1 MCTNRN
7 MYGREYQQGIGLS
20 TDFRSL
26 LIQDL
31 IDRGCD
37 SASGK
42 VPWGALSA
50 TAKKFKVSVKTVN
63 KIWRRF
69 VEHGTCTEKMRNKSG
84 PRKLTEPDQKL
95 IECLKRETPS
105 MSCKEIQEKL
115 RRYSPVSGE
124 VSLPT
129 INRCILKNLKFTY
142 KRLKYSR
149 IERFTNDNM
158 IYSQAY
164 IDFCQ
169 TKNTQQIKFMDE
181 SGFKLTNANRTYGHS
196 RRGEPC
202 VEIGRF
208 VKDRNLTLNLLI
220 GKDCVLYYN
229 FVDGSSNIY
238 TYLNFWEEAAQNQ
251 DEYGRAVLIS
261 GDFVVVDNC
270 PIHRNNSERVLRHY
284 FGMHG
289 VQYGFLPVYS
299 PDFNP
304 VENCFL
310 KLKKILSQEKYLPYL
325 QVSLKFAITQALKEI
340 SSNDIRQF
348 YRQTGYLNV

>member
-1 MCTNRN
+1 MCTKRN

-84 PRKLTEPDQKL
+84 PRKLTEPDH
-95 IECLKRETPS
+95 ECLKRETPS

-164 IDFCQ
+164 INICQ
-169 TKNTQQIKFMDE
+169 TKKKHT
-181 SGFKLTNANRTYGHS
+181 TN
-196 RRGEPC
+196 
-202 VEIGRF
+202 
-208 VKDRNLTLNLLI
+208 
-220 GKDCVLYYN
+220 
-229 FVDGSSNIY
+229 
-238 TYLNFWEEAAQNQ
+238 
-251 DEYGRAVLIS
+251 
-261 GDFVVVDNC
+261 
-270 PIHRNNSERVLRHY
+270 
-284 FGMHG
+284 
-289 VQYGFLPVYS
+289 
-299 PDFNP
+299 
-304 VENCFL
+304 
-310 KLKKILSQEKYLPYL
+310 
-325 QVSLKFAITQALKEI
+325 
-340 SSNDIRQF
+340 
-348 YRQTGYLNV
+348 